1 MIMKYHV
8 QFLRRLPGADTGPIL
23 PEQILEELTQ
33 FSNDVEIVKAQ
44 AESLTNALSNGE
56 KADGFRLMERDV
68 IEIYRW
74 WRP

>member
-1 MIMKYHV
+1 MKYHV
-8 QFLRRLPGADTGPIL
+8 QFLNRLPGQDAADPIR
-23 PEQILEELTQ
+23 PEQVLETLTQ

-44 AESLTNALSNGE
+44 AESLTSALSNGG
-56 KADGFRLMERDV
+56 KADGFRLLERET